1 VPYAKDTTKPAFTAQ
16 SRITVGMDEVAIAG
30 DGLDKLKAVRFKKT
44 ALKFALSDDKKS
56 VTVSGLAA
64 ARVTA
69 TPSEQTLEFE
79 FEGGQKNTVKV
90 DVVNGKVQT
99 VERTKN

>member
-1 VPYAKDTTKPAFTAQ
+1 
-16 SRITVGMDEVAIAG
+16 MDEVVITG
-30 DGLDKLKAVRFKKT
+30 DALDKLKAVRFKKT
-44 ALKFALSDDKKS
+44 TLKFTLSDDKKS

-79 FEGGQKNTVKV
+79 FEGGQKSTAKV
-90 DVVNGKVQT
+90 DVVNGKVET
-99 VERTKN
+99 VERTKS